1 MYMTKQTVHEERNTV
16 MSELHLEI
24 TELIDAGVN
33 IYDTSETYRYA
44 TAHGYQL
51 IAGVIGHDRAGYL
64 GFVNAWFNTRCA
76 A

>member
-1 MYMTKQTVHEERNTV
+1 MYMTKQTTMKKETQV

-24 TELIDAGVN
+24 TELTEAGINVFDA
-33 IYDTSETYRYA
+33 DETYRYA
-44 TAHGYQL
+44 TAHNYRL
-51 IAGVIGHDRAGYL
+51 VAGVIEHDLAGYL